1 MDKRYLSLIV
11 GLLVIMFLSSSAFG
25 WLSSFDNRKPITID
39 SMGLCDSNLTD
50 FVFTINGTYSDLTKV
65 KSNGF
70 DIAITNDTDVQLSH
84 DLAYFNNA
92 TGQIEIHFKSD
103 CDSTHNQTFYIYY
116 GDADAAD
123 QSDASNVYDSDV
135 IAVYH
140 NNDTTT
146 STITDSKNGYTG
158 TKISTGNPTEN
169 TQDGKLALAQD
180 YDGTNDYIAYP
191 STQSLLG
198 QAEATV
204 SQWVYLRTHAE
215 AEYDGIYV
223 DKWIGGFTR
232 FGIYVKSGST
242 AIYSDAS
249 GSISASITTT
259 NTLSYHTWYL
269 ITARFDYPGNFKI
282 FVNGEE
288 WGTTTT
294 TAAIGSTAHDFIN
307 TGAQNGATGDIDA
320 IMDELHVEKVARSNN
335 WINASY
341 KIQSS
346 DAFYSVGAEEID
358 NTAPTITI
366 TSPTNTT
373 YYTTTINL
381 TVQANDTDSASFSC
395 NVTNDGSLLTTLT
408 DDSTYTINLTKTGG
422 DHNITVSCED
432 SDNDTS
438 TETVYYYVW
447 MGLNISTYYSD
458 TGNLSDNW
466 DIYITNGTD
475 NYSSLSNN
483 GTVLFEWNTIPT
495 GDINITVNE
504 TNATLYYMNATTN
517 TTINNS
523 LFLPLNI
530 TLTAKID
537 NPMTI
542 TSSSGQS
549 LISGQTTTI
558 SCTVSEGT
566 PTMSINNVYLSN
578 PYILTVSQGLYN
590 IECDIGETNNYRPT
604 TETETLTVNA
614 LIACTTNSTF
624 AFEKNIS
631 TSTNLTTIDM
641 TSAVTQNLIKSDLSD
656 IYVNNVSD
664 TWKNISN
671 GNYYIVVNNTGLS
684 TINLKFGNY
693 FVNNSWD
700 NHQVEGTPIN
710 ISEYTQINPYQIFNL
725 LDELTGEYLSPPNA
739 TLMTIAHCSSG
750 DSYINI
756 ADNDTKFLLATSEYI
771 DKAAIRITYTADAYY
786 SRQLYPVTSDAL
798 VLHFYLADAFI
809 NAIDRID
816 FIMQDQTF
824 YGSKFQVYKT
834 ISGEA
839 MIITEGYFDV
849 SHQFSTYLMEDLDY
863 FLQTND
869 NGTIGDFGRITIV
882 APETKYIGDV
892 QMITNPETLLLAENI
907 VSNTWTDENYTTLY
921 FYYTD
926 KLNQTINLTITAYFE
941 NGSIFNQYFSS
952 GINTVSINYN
962 ISDYSNQS
970 FYVTYKA
977 WHETFGNSPVEWL
990 HNVFNPITVDLGIN
1004 TFWYPIFSLII
1015 LMIVGMTTTREAF
1028 IGGSVLFFISMIL
1041 LVSIDWLT
1049 MSWATIGFI
1058 GFLIVLGISNYFHQG
1073 GE

>member
-1 MDKRYLSLIV
+1 MHKRYLSPIV
-11 GLLVIMFLSSSAFG
+11 GLLVIMLISSSAFA
-25 WLSSFDNRKPITID
+25 WLDGFDYGQPITINSTTNISD
-39 SMGLCDSNLTD
+39 YQKIFQINHTAKMLSN
-50 FVFTINGTYSDLTKV
+50 
-65 KSNGF
+65 F
-70 DIAITNDTDVQLSH
+70 DDIR
-84 DLAYFNNA
+84 F
-92 TGQIEIHFKSD
+92 
-103 CDSTHNQTFYIYY
+103 
-116 GDADAAD
+116 ADAND
-123 QSDASNVYDSDV
+123 
-135 IAVYH
+135 
-140 NNDTTT
+140 NNL
-146 STITDSKNGYTG
+146 SYWI
-158 TKISTGNPTEN
+158 EN
-169 TQDGKLALAQD
+169 QN
-180 YDGTNDYIAYP
+180 DGTNATVWVKTDVNTTSIIYMYYGNSTTVSSESNVSAVYIIYENGTSLDNFDYNGVIITAGTYRLGSGLDYLIHKNSLNRPIIFQYDAQIISHTNNHGLAIAVDETIAYNHQNGIYWHISTNGQTTIQFTTGCP
-191 STQSLLG
+191 SSCATTNNAAYSNSNTWRTFKTIWDSTSGTTKMYYDDTLLTNPASNFPSDTVF
-198 QAEATV
+198 QAVWSHNTGSATY
-204 SQWVYLRTHAE
+204 SY
-215 AEYDGIYV
+215 IYV
-223 DKWIGGFTR
+223 D
-232 FGIYVKSGST
+232 
-242 AIYSDAS
+242 
-249 GSISASITTT
+249 
-259 NTLSYHTWYL
+259 N
-269 ITARFDYPGNFKI
+269 ITARTYTLTEP
-282 FVNGEE
+282 
-288 WGTTTT
+288 T
-294 TAAIGSTAHDFIN
+294 
-307 TGAQNGATGDIDA
+307 
-320 IMDELHVEKVARSNN
+320 
-335 WINASY
+335 
-341 KIQSS
+341 
-346 DAFYSVGAEEID
+346 YSFGAEETS
-358 NTAPTITI
+358 NNAPTITI

-395 NVTNDGSLLTTLT
+395 NVTDDGSLLTTLT

-422 DHNITVSCED
+422 NHNISVSCED

-438 TETVYYYVW
+438 TKTVYYYVW

-483 GTVLFEWNTIPT
+483 GTVMFEWDTIPT

-530 TLTAKID
+530 TLTAKTD

-558 SCTVSEGT
+558 SCTLSEGT
-566 PTMSINNVYLSN
+566 PTMSINDVYLSN

-641 TSAVTQNLIKSDLSD
+641 SSAVTQNLIKSDLSD
-656 IYVNNVSD
+656 VYVDNVSD

-786 SRQLYPVTSDAL
+786 SRQLYPATSDAL